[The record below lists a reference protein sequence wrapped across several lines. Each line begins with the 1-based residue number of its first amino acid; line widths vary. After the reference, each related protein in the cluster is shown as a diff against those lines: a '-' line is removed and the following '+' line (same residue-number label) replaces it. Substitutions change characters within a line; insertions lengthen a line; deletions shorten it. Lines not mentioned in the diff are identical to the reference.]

1 MASQDVSEV
10 STKRLTYDGWLDS
23 NEDRKSYAN
32 HVNPVWVKLLDT
44 LGMNVNYTHASGSEL
59 HTSDGRTILDCLS
72 GYCVHNVGH
81 NHPFVVAEL
90 VAELQRQS
98 PGMLQSNVVKE
109 AGKLARILCENAGG
123 KVSKV
128 FFCSSGSE
136 GVETV
141 IKFARAHTGKA
152 DLIYAR
158 GAFHG
163 LTRGG
168 ALSDGK
174 QLLARGLRTDVSWN
188 PQSSF
193 WRSDIHRKA
202 AGDQND
208 RRRDPGADS
217 G

>member
-59 HTSDGRTILDCLS
+59 RTSDGRTILDCLS

-128 FFCSSGSE
+128 FFCSSGRRISR
-136 GVETV
+136 V
-141 IKFARAHTGKA
+141 RACA
-152 DLIYAR
+152 
-158 GAFHG
+158 
-163 LTRGG
+163 
-168 ALSDGK
+168 ALSAEK
-174 QLLARGLRTDVSWN
+174 TFSQRVAFRCHYAISPW
-188 PQSSF
+188 
-193 WRSDIHRKA
+193 SDYVEVHW
-202 AGDQND
+202 GV
-208 RRRDPGADS
+208 
-217 G
+217 

>member
-1 MASQDVSEV
+1 MASQDVTRV
-10 STKRLTYDGWLDS
+10 SSKRLTYNGWLDS
-23 NEDRKSYAN
+23 NEDPKAYAD

-44 LGMNVNYTHASGSEL
+44 LGMNANYTRATGSEL

-81 NHPFVVAEL
+81 NRPFLVAEL
-90 VAELQRQS
+90 VAELQSQS
-98 PGMLQSNVVKE
+98 PGMLQSHVVRE

-123 KVSKV
+123 KVSKA

-136 GVETV
+136 GVEAV
-141 IKFARAHTGKA
+141 INFARAHTGKA

-174 QLLARGLRTDVSWN
+174 QLLARELRTDVRRN
-188 PQSSF
+188 PRSSF
-193 WRSDIHRKA
+193 RRSDIHRKA
-202 AGDQND
+202 AGNQND
-208 RRRDPGADS
+208 RRRDPGANS